1 MHGAVAAW
9 RKVFG
14 RHVALSWSC
23 EASPWALRTSRA
35 GVSTDGPWRHLR
47 PNIVE
52 KKKHYGRVLVTADR
66 RKILETAQDVLNEPD
81 KHYGG
86 RFWEVMS
93 KRSIRSMH
101 LFQPLELAIL
111 ARAFDH
117 HDVQMKGL
125 NVFKAIGDQARTT
138 TSAFP
143 GLAVLVMVDVL
154 SRRLCTSDGKPWHG
168 TADLMQRLGRHAS
181 SSMWELHCEHAVRVL
196 EVLSALDIKD
206 ASLCLRVAAKVANEM
221 DGLSLKILGKAAV
234 AFAGQGHRD
243 VKLMRGIAEKASELC
258 ADGKDANEASA
269 RQVVESLVALEIEDV
284 PEALLEVAGIESLD
298 EMLSA

>member
-1 MHGAVAAW
+1 MHGWAGAWPKAFGRQVVSAW
-9 RKVFG
+9 R
-14 RHVALSWSC
+14 C
-23 EASPWALRTSRA
+23 EAPPWALRASRA

-47 PNIVE
+47 PNITE

-66 RKILETAQDVLNEPD
+66 RKILESAQDVLNEPG

-117 HDVQMKGL
+117 HGVQMKGL
-125 NVFKAIGDQARTT
+125 NVFKSIGDQVRTT

-143 GLAVLVMVDVL
+143 GLAVLVLVDVL
-154 SRRLCTSDGKPWHG
+154 SRRLCTNDGRPWQG
-168 TADLMQRLGRHAS
+168 TPDLIQRLGRHAS
-181 SSMWELHCEHAVRVL
+181 SCMWELHPEHAVRVL
-196 EVLSALDIKD
+196 EVLSTFQIKD
-206 ASLCLRVAAKVANEM
+206 AALCIRVAAKVANNM
-221 DGLSLKILGKAAV
+221 DGLSLETLAKAAV

-243 VKLMRGIAEKASELC
+243 LKLMRGIAERSAELC
-258 ADGKDANEASA
+258 ADGKDENEAFA
-269 RQVVESLVALEIEDV
+269 RRVVESLVALEIEDV
-284 PEALLEVAGIESLD
+284 PEALLEVAKIESID
-298 EMLSA
+298 AMFSV